1 MATPTSNAYSCESGG
16 TIAAGRYVWPAWRQ
30 AMAPG
35 TWALV
40 PGNTLADINPAN
52 SAAINPNHPSAA
64 PWAGSTGH
72 AAVVSAWC
80 GACWDDETG
89 TFWIPL
95 SGGHNDY
102 FGNEPYKNCL
112 FVDTPAWEMLRNPT
126 GAIGNTGGVFND
138 GLEYTGVNWDGRF
151 RACHS
156 YNKPVYVPGR
166 GPMMTIL
173 GSNSPNPSGP
183 NYTLL
188 LDEATGEMTNVA
200 TNSAASGVDGG
211 AAYDPSRNRLY
222 WLGSSGARLTH
233 LNCDTWAW
241 TTLSGGTFHN
251 EYSNQ
256 SLVYVPGKDVLVNL
270 GAGTGVL
277 SVFSPVTGT
286 RYQPGTTG
294 TGGATLSGSGGAKW
308 CQSLGCILYW
318 HNSTSTTLI
327 TTITPPANPLTEPWV
342 LGTLS
347 VDPSNSVT
355 PTARNSN
362 GTYGRFQVS
371 EKLRAA
377 LLLNATNQQIY
388 AFALD

>member
-1 MATPTSNAYSCESGG
+1 MAAPVPNTYTVSSGQA
-16 TIAAGRYVWPAWRQ
+16 IRAGWSYQPAWRQ
-30 AMAPG
+30 AMAAG

-40 PGNTLADINPAN
+40 PGNTLSDINPAN
-52 SAAINPNHPSAA
+52 SAAINPNHPGAA

-89 TFWIPL
+89 TFWLPL

-126 GAIGNTGGVFND
+126 GAVGNTGGVFND
-138 GLEYTGVNWDGRF
+138 GLESTGVNWDGRF

-156 YNKPVYVPGR
+156 YNKPTYVPGR

-173 GSNSPNPSGP
+173 SSTSPNPSGP
-183 NYTLL
+183 NYSLL
-188 LDEATGEMTNVA
+188 LNETTGEMTHVA
-200 TNSAASGVDGG
+200 TNSGAGGTDGG
-211 AAYDPSRNRLY
+211 SAYDPSRNRLY
-222 WLGSSGARLTH
+222 WLGSNGARLTY

-241 TTLSGGTFHN
+241 TTLSGGTYHN
-251 EYSNQ
+251 DYSNQ
-256 SLVYVPGKDVLVNL
+256 SLIYVPGKDVLVNL
-270 GAGTGVL
+270 SAGTGVL
-277 SVFSPVTGT
+277 SVFDPVTGT

-294 TGGATLSGSGGAKW
+294 SGGATLSGSGGAKW
-308 CQSLGCILYW
+308 SALLGCILYW

-347 VDPSNSVT
+347 VDPSNTVT

-377 LLLNATNQQIY
+377 FLLNATNQQIY